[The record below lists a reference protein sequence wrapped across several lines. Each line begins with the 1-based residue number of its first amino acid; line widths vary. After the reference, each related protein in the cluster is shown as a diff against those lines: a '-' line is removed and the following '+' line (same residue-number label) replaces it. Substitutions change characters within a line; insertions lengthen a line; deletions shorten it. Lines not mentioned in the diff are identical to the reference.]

1 MPLQLAPL
9 HSHDPAFQLPVS
21 GSVTIGRRPNNTLV
35 CNDIS
40 VSGKHCE
47 ISIASGSV
55 KISDC
60 STNGTY
66 INDERIVK
74 GEVAE
79 VHPGDVIALTKPH
92 PPGALD
98 STVEAAVRVQFR
110 LEHATTGAQSDA
122 NGNDNLTSTALRGE
136 PAATFPQ
143 SCPLNP
149 PKRASTTAEG
159 FAHDLLMQE
168 QQCKAKIT
176 GELLLARR
184 RLDEERSKSDSL
196 ARDLRKA
203 KANLEEERRRKSAAL
218 DGREALK
225 AEAAKL
231 KDNRH
236 QLPEMR
242 STQTSLQQKH
252 EALEIELTTFAQKA
266 SSLEMAVSRLRDE
279 LRDLEPASSGALESA
294 QESFRQA
301 QDEANSLEKQVSE
314 LQQKAELA
322 QKAVEKSQQDLN
334 AERTR
339 KERLEDQ
346 QALLASE
353 VERAEKNGSQAE
365 ELLAKA
371 KQEIQS
377 LEERVSRHRG
387 EAEQQRQISS
397 EKRRL
402 QQLQMQSAEQ
412 MREACGRFA
421 EALQGCTEKWLNA
434 LPEGEAVMAPPR
446 APAVPATKATKVQK
460 AQAAPAAPPAPLAT
474 SRGANG
480 AVAEVVDS
488 GQQSQ
493 EQSSQPSQPPPLPP
507 PESPPEAGAG
517 PAAPPQRLWSVAV
530 LGGTAMEGDSLG
542 LLLEGSPKRRKVSAH

>member
-79 VHPGDVIALTKPH
+79 VSPGDVIALTKPH

-110 LEHATTGAQSDA
+110 LEHGHATGALSDA
-122 NGNDNLTSTALRGE
+122 NGDGNLTSTALRGE
-136 PAATFPQ
+136 AAATFSQ
-143 SCPLNP
+143 SCPPNP
-149 PKRASTTAEG
+149 PKRAATTAEG

-203 KANLEEERRRKSAAL
+203 KATLEEERRRKSAAL

-252 EALEIELTTFAQKA
+252 EALEIEVTTFAQKA
-266 SSLEMAVSRLRDE
+266 SSLEMAVSRLREE
-279 LRDLEPASSGALESA
+279 LGDLAPASSGALESA

-387 EAEQQRQISS
+387 EAEQQREISS

-434 LPEGEAVMAPPR
+434 LPEGEAAMAPPP
-446 APAVPATKATKVQK
+446 APAVPTKAVKVQK
-460 AQAAPAAPPAPLAT
+460 VPAAPEAPPAPLAT

-480 AVAEVVDS
+480 VIAEVVDS

-507 PESPPEAGAG
+507 PESPPEGAG

>member
-1 MPLQLAPL
+1 MRQSDSKNGRLMMFREIPERNGLSSQQSSISVSQMQLRYYLNENGKRVYTLDSVVQAEGEEEKPTFSAHPARFSPDDKYSEHRIKGDVKLYLHVIVQETLRRAENAVETRRALIWLCGSTPTFAVSPQIGVTRDTAFVQKRLWRGKSMPLQLAPL
-9 HSHDPAFQLPVS
+9 HSHDPPFQLPVS

-98 STVEAAVRVQFR
+98 STVEAAIRVQFR
-110 LEHATTGAQSDA
+110 LEHANATGAQSDA

-136 PAATFPQ
+136 PAATFSQ
-143 SCPLNP
+143 SCPPNP

-168 QQCKAKIT
+168 QQLLAKESQLCKAKIT

-252 EALEIELTTFAQKA
+252 EALEIELTTYAQKA
-266 SSLEMAVSRLRDE
+266 AWLRF
-279 LRDLEPASSGALESA
+279 P
-294 QESFRQA
+294 
-301 QDEANSLEKQVSE
+301 
-314 LQQKAELA
+314 
-322 QKAVEKSQQDLN
+322 
-334 AERTR
+334 
-339 KERLEDQ
+339 
-346 QALLASE
+346 
-353 VERAEKNGSQAE
+353 
-365 ELLAKA
+365 LAKCC
-371 KQEIQS
+371 
-377 LEERVSRHRG
+377 
-387 EAEQQRQISS
+387 
-397 EKRRL
+397 
-402 QQLQMQSAEQ
+402 QL
-412 MREACGRFA
+412 
-421 EALQGCTEKWLNA
+421 
-434 LPEGEAVMAPPR
+434 
-446 APAVPATKATKVQK
+446 
-460 AQAAPAAPPAPLAT
+460 
-474 SRGANG
+474 
-480 AVAEVVDS
+480 DI
-488 GQQSQ
+488 
-493 EQSSQPSQPPPLPP
+493 
-507 PESPPEAGAG
+507 
-517 PAAPPQRLWSVAV
+517 
-530 LGGTAMEGDSLG
+530 
-542 LLLEGSPKRRKVSAH
+542 

>member
-79 VHPGDVIALTKPH
+79 VSPGDVIALTKPH

-110 LEHATTGAQSDA
+110 LEHGHATGALSDA
-122 NGNDNLTSTALRGE
+122 NGDGNLTSTALRGE
-136 PAATFPQ
+136 PAATFSQ
-143 SCPLNP
+143 SCPPNP
-149 PKRASTTAEG
+149 PKRAATTAEG

-203 KANLEEERRRKSAAL
+203 KATLEEERRRKSAAL

-279 LRDLEPASSGALESA
+279 LGDLAPASSGALESA

-387 EAEQQRQISS
+387 EAEQQREISS

-434 LPEGEAVMAPPR
+434 LPEGEAAMAPPP
-446 APAVPATKATKVQK
+446 APAVPTKAIKVQK
-460 AQAAPAAPPAPLAT
+460 VPAAQEAPPAPLAT

-480 AVAEVVDS
+480 VIAEVVDS

-507 PESPPEAGAG
+507 PESPPEGAG